1 MEFKIREEIV
11 EIVNNAIVKQ
21 FAKENGVDIKG
32 NKENIFQNIEKSV
45 NEGSL
50 DVDVVRDFLRNELWY
65 GKNKHNFFIEI
76 DPESIEEFTYKENL
90 LEYFDFRGIHP
101 FNNID
106 RINHPAS
113 PTLSRFEYETS
124 EKDDNVVTKVY
135 LGYIEKNY
143 LMYFEDKQS
152 QFAPVNTY
160 VCIEIDFL
168 KNILTLRTRS
178 QASIK
183 EHEDMKSQVISSNYI
198 AKKYL
203 DRMKEELELIFLDG
217 ASEEMKSVM
226 YRIEHELTNFVELQ
240 FKPEVE
246 NHLELIEGFTQQIA
260 ENLNLPSNNNP
271 INLTD
276 RIVGLLERALIMKDE
291 GVISVYVVGKK
302 GYVNMFDFRDDRGGR
317 INARSEERGTP
328 IQSSDIFFDTRETIS
343 EVKLLDNL
351 WVVWFKEVSAAIE
364 EVQSE
369 LDYDDDIDGETML
382 SVEPKEED
390 EKKVI
395 RIKTKLGTY
404 TGFYKIEF
412 NRYLIKEEYEHVLS
426 LIESFK

>member
-1 MEFKIREEIV
+1 MEFKIREDIV
-11 EIVNNAIVKQ
+11 ELVHSAVVRQ
-21 FAKENGVDIKG
+21 FAKDNGVDSKG
-32 NKENIFQNIEKSV
+32 NKEVIFKNIENAV
-45 NEGSL
+45 NAGSL
-50 DVDVVRDFLRNELWY
+50 EVDVVRDFLRNELWY

-76 DPESIEEFTYKENL
+76 DPETFEEFISKEKL
-90 LEYFDFRGIHP
+90 LGYFEDRGIHP

-106 RINHPAS
+106 RINQPAS

-124 EKDDNVVTKVY
+124 EEDDDIVTKVY

-143 LMYFEDKQS
+143 LMFFEEKQS
-152 QFAPVNTY
+152 LFDPVNTY
-160 VCIEIDFL
+160 ICIEMDFI

-183 EHEDMKSQVISSNYI
+183 EDENMKSQVISSNYL

-203 DRMKEELELIFLDG
+203 ERMKDEFELEFLDG
-217 ASEEMKSVM
+217 ATEEMKSVM
-226 YRIEHELTNFVELQ
+226 YRIEQELTNFVELL

-260 ENLNLPSNNNP
+260 GNLKLPSNNNP

-291 GVISVYVVGKK
+291 DIISVYVVGKK

-328 IQSSDIFFDTRETIS
+328 IQTSDIFFDTRETIS

-351 WVVWFKEVSAAIE
+351 WVVWFKEVSASTEA
-364 EVQSE
+364 VQSE
-369 LDYDDDIDGETML
+369 LDFDDEVDGETML

-404 TGFYKIEF
+404 TGFYKVEF